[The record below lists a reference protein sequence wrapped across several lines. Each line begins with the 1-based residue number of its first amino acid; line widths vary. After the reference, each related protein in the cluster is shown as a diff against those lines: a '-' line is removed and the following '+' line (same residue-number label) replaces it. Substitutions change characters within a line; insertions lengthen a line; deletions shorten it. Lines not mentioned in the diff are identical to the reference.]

1 MRGAEGELRRVAESA
16 LTIKPNFGYTLKEV
30 KDDIQRV
37 FDTGCFDKC
46 QPHGEDTRDGIKL
59 IVEVRELA
67 ASCYA
72 VHSTLHP
79 MQLRCL
85 VLNSRVLL
93 PQHYTLWPVHDHA
106 HVLTWFGSGDCQP
119 GAAWRGGHGRQR
131 AAAARDRGR
140 VPHAVRPHAEF

>member
-37 FDTGCFDKC
+37 FDTGFFDKC

-67 ASCYA
+67 PLAVSNCCSEQAASCA
-72 VHSTLHP
+72 FCSSWPLPENVRSTAPSL
-79 MQLRCL
+79 
-85 VLNSRVLL
+85 
-93 PQHYTLWPVHDHA
+93 
-106 HVLTWFGSGDCQP
+106 
-119 GAAWRGGHGRQR
+119 
-131 AAAARDRGR
+131 
-140 VPHAVRPHAEF
+140 